1 MNSVDVWNTNMSNDY
16 KKMNNKL
23 EIYDLWLNKYR
34 EYIESSKLTIV
45 DLGCGIGN
53 DTMYIKS
60 CGKEVLSI
68 DYSDEALKI
77 IDQNI
82 KDAETLKMDFE
93 GEWLLKDRSADLIIA
108 DLSLHYFDTKTTFKI
123 INDIRN
129 TLVDGGILIVRLNS
143 INDINYG
150 SDSLNEIESHYYATM
165 NIKKRFFDKEDI
177 NYFFSCF
184 KILICEEKEILSR
197 IHDKKKI
204 VWECVFRKI

>member
-16 KKMNNKL
+16 KKVNNKL

-143 INDINYG
+143 INDVNYG
-150 SDSLNEIESHYYATM
+150 SDSLNEIEPHYYATM